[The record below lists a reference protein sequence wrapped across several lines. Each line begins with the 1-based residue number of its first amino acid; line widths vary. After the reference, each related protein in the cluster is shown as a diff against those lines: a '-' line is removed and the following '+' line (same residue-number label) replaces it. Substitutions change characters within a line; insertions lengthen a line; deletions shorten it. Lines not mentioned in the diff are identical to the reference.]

1 MDKYRKT
8 DEDSKEPKQ
17 KQYNPQATVRQ
28 HAAMI
33 LEGTYDHLSRNDTIK
48 MERLSKNEE
57 QRMGENVLKKVKKGR
72 QI

>member
-1 MDKYRKT
+1 
-8 DEDSKEPKQ
+8 
-17 KQYNPQATVRQ
+17 
-28 HAAMI
+28 MI
-33 LEGTYDHLSRNDTIK
+33 VESTYDHLSRNDTIK